1 MSLTHDDTA
10 VLRGVAAREAARL
23 HDGTLPW
30 TCWLDRAAR
39 FGRYGFV
46 NTLLIAAQWRAA
58 TDVRSYE
65 EWRAAGRQVR
75 RGETGI
81 RILARSGTPRAVFDL
96 AQTAGLPLATPPPAV
111 PSQVIA
117 RLTRCFLTAQ
127 AGTTD
132 RDRARHLPDTRTGP
146 PDQGL
151 AHHPQDARP
160 GPARH
165 DLAHL
170 LRQIALSSG
179 ARGLI
184 EADSVAHIVLARLGL
199 EPPAFDFP
207 ATAPWADAACGD
219 RILRLARQLH
229 ARATDPSGDLM
240 TAAHRYFRACL
251 QDSWA
256 PAYLTER
263 GFSRS
268 VQRRWQIGYAQG
280 PHTLTAH
287 LRGLGH
293 PDEAIIEAGLA
304 RRGRSGRP
312 YDTFRDRVMFAI
324 RTPDGTLAG
333 FIGRARDGA
342 SGPKYLNTPGTALF
356 HKSELLYGL
365 HESRDRLASGARPVL
380 VEGPLDAIA
389 VNLASPRD
397 HAAVAT
403 CGLSLTPAHLAALQQ
418 AAPLSRTGVL
428 VALDGDPAGR
438 SAARRIWDILREL
451 DAPVD
456 AALLP
461 DGRDPADLLDA
472 GGRAAVRTALRDPF
486 PLMDVVIDH
495 ATGHLRS
502 AEERASA
509 AHTAL
514 ALIAAGPPA
523 QAARQII
530 RLSERTDLPHHL
542 LTELLMDEVSAQ
554 YGRAAPTL
562 R

>member
-1 MSLTHDDTA
+1 MPLTHDDTA
-10 VLRGVAAREAARL
+10 VLRGVAAQEAARL

-30 TCWLDRAAR
+30 TWWLERAAR

-81 RILARSGTPRAVFDL
+81 RLLPRPGPEGPRAVFDL

-117 RLTRCFLTAQ
+117 RL
-127 AGTTD
+127 
-132 RDRARHLPDTRTGP
+132 
-146 PDQGL
+146 
-151 AHHPQDARP
+151 
-160 GPARH
+160 ARH
-165 DLAHL
+165 DPNARTEQDLARL
-170 LRQIALSSG
+170 LRRLALGGG
-179 ARGLI
+179 ARGQI
-184 EADSVAHIVLARLGL
+184 EADSVVHIVLARLGL

-207 ATAPWADAACGD
+207 STAPWADASCGD

-229 ARATDPSGDLM
+229 ARATDPSGDLV

-251 QDSWA
+251 QDGWA

-268 VQRRWQIGYAQG
+268 VQRRWQIGYARG
-280 PHTLTAH
+280 PRTLTDH

-293 PDEAIIEAGLA
+293 PDESIIEAGLA
-304 RRGRSGRP
+304 RRGRTGRP

-342 SGPKYLNTPGTALF
+342 SGPKYLNTPGTPLF

-365 HESRDRLASGARPVL
+365 HESRDRLARGARPVL

-389 VNLASPRD
+389 VNLAAPHD

-403 CGLSLTPAHLAALQQ
+403 CGLSLTPAHLAALRQV
-418 AAPLSRTGVL
+418 APLSVTGVL

-438 SAARRIWDILREL
+438 SAARRIWEVLREV

-472 GGRAAVRTALRDPF
+472 GGRAAVRAALRGPV
-486 PLMDVVIDH
+486 PLADVVIDH
-495 ATGHLRS
+495 ATGRPRS

-509 AHTAL
+509 VHAAL
-514 ALIAAGPPA
+514 LIIAAGPPA
-523 QAARQII
+523 QAARQIA
-530 RLSERTDLPHHL
+530 RLGERTGLPHRL
-542 LTELLMDEVSAQ
+542 LTELLLDQVSELHGPSA
-554 YGRAAPTL
+554 
-562 R
+562 